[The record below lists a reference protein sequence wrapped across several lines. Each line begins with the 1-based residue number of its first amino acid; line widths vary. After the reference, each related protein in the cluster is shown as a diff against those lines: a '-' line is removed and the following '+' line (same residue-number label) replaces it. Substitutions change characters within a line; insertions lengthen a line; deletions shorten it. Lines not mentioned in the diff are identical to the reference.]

1 MPTSVSGPA
10 PEDGARRLDPRIR
23 TVWRVTAMLAV
34 GAVGT
39 VLVGIAIAA
48 AVVAEVAVPAVAI
61 AGVVLV
67 AAALAAAWW
76 WPGVRYRHWHYRLGA
91 DALELS
97 HGPIFRTESLIPY
110 FRVQHVDTS
119 AGPIERRLGLADVTV
134 HTASAATDATLRGLA
149 AADAEVVRRRLLD
162 GAGAGDAV

>member
-1 MPTSVSGPA
+1 MPTSVSDPA
-10 PEDGARRLDPRIR
+10 PDDGFRRLDPRIR

-39 VLVGIAIAA
+39 AVAGVAIAA
-48 AVVAEVAVPAVAI
+48 AVVADAAVPVVAI
-61 AGVVLV
+61 GGVVLV
-67 AAALAAAWW
+67 AGALAVAWW
-76 WPGVRYRHWHYRLGA
+76 WPGVRYRHWRYRLGA
-91 DALELS
+91 EALELS

-134 HTASAATDATLRGLA
+134 HTASASTDATLRGLA
-149 AADAEVVRRRLLD
+149 AAEAEAVRRRLLE